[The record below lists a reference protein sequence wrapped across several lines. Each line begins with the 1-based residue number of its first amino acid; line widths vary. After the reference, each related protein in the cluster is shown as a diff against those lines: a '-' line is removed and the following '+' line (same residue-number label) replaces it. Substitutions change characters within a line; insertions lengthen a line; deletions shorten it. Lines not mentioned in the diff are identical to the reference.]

1 MKLKEI
7 LLHKFIIPLSITLL
21 LSTILAIVLS
31 ISFTESFYNES
42 LQKKV
47 THMEKR
53 KIHPI
58 ISTANQLFSQRIQRV
73 ITSLNIIKD
82 YLIND
87 SAYNEDEAFNY
98 ENYLLS
104 ALHVTKHYSDIIQTK
119 TQKTFYD
126 QGTWFINKKEKIP
139 TKIEDPTN
147 LNQLII
153 KYMNRVSRLIPIM
166 RALYEL
172 HKEKK
177 EHSIEL
183 FYIANRKT
191 ELFIS
196 YPILTDRN
204 DFYPLFEKDPNQPVF
219 CRDKE
224 NKKPEYYYFPCRDWF
239 LQLSQMI
246 IDEESYKQTNPFYF
260 ISHPYKYITNDSQ
273 QIGLTICLAF
283 KDLIIDKD
291 NIKISFSQKLDNYI
305 EICAD
310 IWYSTII
317 RTFDNFNRRM
327 HGYFII
333 VRINSEYPVYHP
345 GILQDNYYND
355 ITRIEYSIYGRHYI
369 YQVSYFKEKIVP
381 LMTAQ
386 YSKDDIYTFD
396 KNTLGFSLFDPSKPF
411 PNSVKGFTQTSY
423 EKEEAIFK
431 FSIFPIF
438 LQVLVDNKKYEEK
451 HLFSLIYIIN
461 STAFDIYTGE
471 YATNVKYISILYGL
485 LVFVIG
491 GVFLSFV
498 TKLIFIC
505 GKNITHSIKN
515 ITSRIKRD
523 ISPQV
528 LSAQNESNTNNNS
541 AINNSLNQTTSS
553 LAKLNKVNQ
562 TNNYAP
568 VVNPNNQNNEEI
580 NLLTGIEDEES
591 IILTKNKELTNRFDF
606 ILELKEVLL
615 FLRNPKPILDP
626 NQITKYLSSNKVFGK
641 MEYTQGKEL
650 CLSNIGNIC
659 SYCGKYDKAITFL
672 SNSLGLKPNE
682 LDDFNQNNFEASL
695 QEYLSKE
702 NFKTTTTVH
711 NHELVN
717 NIPNK
722 INNSIEITRYMK
734 LFDTYKMFF
743 SSIKKKQHFLDY
755 ISFLTKTHNDP
766 LYQSI
771 KETLLYDSDYYVD
784 REHHFESFRIYIKN
798 CIKKLISS
806 RNTIKKNEQICYCL
820 LELLHLEINYLKIK
834 VNRQINQTMEIN
846 SLDKNKEEDN
856 EEQNIKAEKKNKE
869 KEMNDDIKEK
879 FNVSNKLVKKI
890 AILLERLQKKFNK
903 NIQDNYRDYLY
914 NIKQTNNISC
924 NIKLNYVLLLQK
936 FNYLNAK
943 LLKFTEDYSNAI
955 TYYLKVTDN
964 KHLIIDA
971 ILYNKSNQKIIEI
984 LSKAKEHNEF
994 HRFKKFQPEE
1004 LIKICQKNISSLGFE
1019 PKDFVIALDTS
1030 PSESSYS
1037 KLQNKQIKIIK
1048 SIFDKYISSKDQF
1061 CLYTFSEQ
1069 ENLTKVMPLTYK
1081 TRENYPFILLTLS
1094 YLYNC
1099 NNSDN
1104 SNGLFDNNDD
1114 NKNKED
1120 NCELIDNEELI
1131 DEDKDIYPGM
1141 KMKIAIDAIFN
1152 VACELPEIKLTQRN
1166 QYIVC
1171 FTECFQ
1177 SEKNEK
1183 ITKENI
1189 VDLFKDKNRRN
1200 DKVKLIIIGSLMGEQ
1215 DKLNIAKEIFTNYF
1229 ESCDYFEYENY
1240 QELKKLI
1247 MVTGQFPRGYEY
1259 PNEIFDK

>member
-21 LSTILAIVLS
+21 LSTILAIALS
-31 ISFTESFYNES
+31 ISFTKSFYNES
-42 LQKKV
+42 LQTKIA
-47 THMEKR
+47 HMEKR

-58 ISTANQLFSQRIQRV
+58 ISTSTQLFSQKIQRV
-73 ITSLNIIKD
+73 INSLTIIKENLTSSD
-82 YLIND
+82 TDNSNKND
-87 SAYNEDEAFNY
+87 VNTFKYD
-98 ENYLLS
+98 NYLLNT
-104 ALHVTKHYSDIIQTK
+104 LLNVTKNFSDVIQEK
-119 TQKTFYD
+119 NLYD
-126 QGTWFINKKEKIP
+126 KATWFINN
-139 TKIEDPTN
+139 TNTTIES
-147 LNQLII
+147 LNDVII
-153 KYMNRVSRLIPIM
+153 KYLNKISRLIPIM
-166 RALYEL
+166 RVLYEL

-191 ELFIS
+191 ELFVS
-196 YPILTDRN
+196 YPILTDRI
-204 DFYPLFEKDPNQPVF
+204 DFYKLFEEDPSQPDF
-219 CRDKE
+219 CRNKT

-246 IDEESYKQTNPFYF
+246 NETNDNQKEPFYF
-260 ISHPYKYITNDSQ
+260 ISRPYKYNIADSQ
-273 QIGLTICLAF
+273 KIGLTICLAYQDPTIE
-283 KDLIIDKD
+283 K
-291 NIKISFSQKLDNYI
+291 IKISFPQKLDDYI

-310 IWYSTII
+310 IWYSKII
-317 RTFDNFNRRM
+317 NTFDNFNRRM
-327 HGYFII
+327 HGYFFII
-333 VRINSEYPVYHP
+333 KVNSEYPVYHP

-369 YQVSYFKEKIVP
+369 YQVSYFKDKILP
-381 LMTAQ
+381 LMIAQ
-386 YSKDDIYTFD
+386 YSKDNIYTFD
-396 KNTLGFSLFDPSKPF
+396 KNSQGFSLFNPSKPF
-411 PNSVKGFTQTSY
+411 PNSVKELPQTSY
-423 EKEEAIFK
+423 KKEKSLFK

-438 LQVLVDNKKYEEK
+438 LQVRKEGEYKDQ

-461 STAFDIYTGE
+461 STAFDVYTGE
-471 YATNVKYISILYGL
+471 YSTNVKYISILYGL

-523 ISPQV
+523 ISPQF
-528 LSAQNESNTNNNS
+528 LSTQNESNTNNNPPV
-541 AINNSLNQTTSS
+541 NNSLNQTTSS

-562 TNNYAP
+562 INNYAP
-568 VVNPNNQNNEEI
+568 VVNPNNKDNEEI

-591 IILTKNKELTNRFDF
+591 IVLTKNKELTNRFDF

-626 NQITKYLSSNKVFGK
+626 NQITKYFSSNKVFGK

-682 LDDFNQNNFEASL
+682 FDEFNQNNFESSL
-695 QEYLSKE
+695 QEYLNKE
-702 NFKTTTTVH
+702 NFKTTTTIH
-711 NHELVN
+711 NHEINNVPNKVN
-717 NIPNK
+717 N
-722 INNSIEITRYMK
+722 SVEITRYMK
-734 LFDTYKMFF
+734 LFDTYKLFF
-743 SSIKKKQHFLDY
+743 SSIKKKQHFLDF

-784 REHHFESFRIYIKN
+784 KEHHFESFRIYIKN

-806 RNTIKKNEQICYCL
+806 RNTIKKDEQICYCL

-834 VNRQINQTMEIN
+834 VNRQINHAMEIN
-846 SLDKNKEEDN
+846 TLEQNKEEDN
-856 EEQNIKAEKKNKE
+856 EEQNIKAEKKNQE

-879 FNVSNKLVKKI
+879 LEVPNKLSKKI
-890 AILLERLQKKFNK
+890 AIVLEKLQKKFNK

-914 NIKQTNNISC
+914 NIKQTNNISY

-936 FNYLNAK
+936 FNYLSAK
-943 LLKFTEDYSNAI
+943 LLKFREDYSNAI
-955 TYYLKVTDN
+955 NYYLKVTDN

-984 LSKAKEHNEF
+984 LNKAKEHNEL

-1019 PKDFVIALDTS
+1019 PKDFVIALDTT
-1030 PSESSYS
+1030 PSDASYS

-1048 SIFDKYISSKDQF
+1048 SIFDKYISSKDKF
-1061 CLYTFSEQ
+1061 SLYTFGEQ

-1081 TRENYPFILLTLS
+1081 TRDNYPFILLTLS
-1094 YLYNC
+1094 YLYNS
-1099 NNSDN
+1099 NNSD
-1104 SNGLFDNNDD
+1104 SSSGLFDNNNNVD
-1114 NKNKED
+1114 NKKKEEKY
-1120 NCELIDNEELI
+1120 ELVENEELI
-1131 DEDKDIYPGM
+1131 DEDKDIYQGM

-1189 VDLFKDKNRRN
+1189 IELFKDKNRRN

-1240 QELKKLI
+1240 KELKKLI